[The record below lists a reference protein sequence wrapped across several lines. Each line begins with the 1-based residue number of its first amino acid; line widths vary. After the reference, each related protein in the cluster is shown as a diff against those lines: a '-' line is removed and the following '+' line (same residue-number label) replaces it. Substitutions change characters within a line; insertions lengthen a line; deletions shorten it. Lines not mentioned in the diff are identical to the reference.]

1 MSNQKFPTYG
11 EKSKQ
16 YLFKKN
22 LPLRRKSRLKL
33 LRESLMMIILSLL
46 ILFINSFI
54 PSKEK
59 LIKSFFINLIEIY
72 NIIIEMIAYV
82 SEVLIVIFLLFSWAF
97 ASILII
103 GSFYRIYRIIRK
115 RRKNFNYGNSSK

>member
-1 MSNQKFPTYG
+1 MSNQKFTTYG

-33 LRESLMMIILSLL
+33 LRESLIMIILSLL

-115 RRKNFNYGNSSK
+115 RRKNFNYRNSSK

>member
-33 LRESLMMIILSLL
+33 LRESLLMITVSLL
-46 ILFINSFI
+46 I
-54 PSKEK
+54 
-59 LIKSFFINLIEIY
+59 FFINFLFLQKKNY
-72 NIIIEMIAYV
+72 LN
-82 SEVLIVIFLLFSWAF
+82 LFLL
-97 ASILII
+97 I
-103 GSFYRIYRIIRK
+103 
-115 RRKNFNYGNSSK
+115 